1 MAYRL
6 KLSEPLDRGFRR
18 IAAAQIS
25 RAITHVEAATEVTSI
40 HETRK
45 CLKRTRALLRFYR
58 PAMAEASF
66 KTLNSSL
73 RTIGQT
79 LSVRRDTDVL
89 MQTVASLTQSA
100 DLKPTSAAQLH
111 KAILKSRETQTHP
124 ARHAPDTPAIIA
136 DLLNVREALTAVN
149 CETDDETLL
158 TSGMA
163 RCLDNAR
170 ETFDA
175 AFDHGQDE
183 ALHEWRKAVQIHW
196 RHMQLVSAAWPAHCD
211 ARIEEARTISAL
223 VGAYRD
229 LSSLSDHINGNQRDT
244 GTGALVLKPALQRTV
259 TDLIEAHK
267 KPFHTKAKL
276 HAERLLAEGT
286 SGLCRRLMVYWA
298 TAAELKGVDATMPE
312 SKSSN

>member
-6 KLSEPLDRGFRR
+6 KLNEPLDRGFRR
-18 IAAAQIS
+18 IATAQIS

-58 PAMAEASF
+58 PALAEASF
-66 KTLNSSL
+66 KTFNASL
-73 RTIGQT
+73 RSIGQT
-79 LSVRRDTDVL
+79 LSIRRDTDVL
-89 MQTVASLTQSA
+89 MQTVTSLVQSA
-100 DLKPTSAAQLH
+100 GLKRASAAQLH
-111 KAILKSRETQTHP
+111 KAILKFRETQTNP
-124 ARHAPDTPAIIA
+124 TGHAPDTHAIIA
-136 DLLNVREALTAVN
+136 DLLSVREALAAVV
-149 CETDDETLL
+149 CETDDETLI

-163 RCLDNAR
+163 RSLDTAH
-170 ETFDA
+170 ETFEA
-175 AFDHGQDE
+175 AFEDSQDE

-196 RHMQLVSAAWPAHCD
+196 RHMQLVSAAWPAYCD

-244 GTGALVLKPALQRTV
+244 GTRALVLKPALQRTV

-267 KPFHTKAKL
+267 KPFHIKAKL
-276 HAERLLAEGT
+276 HGERLLAEGT

-298 TAAELKGVDATMPE
+298 TAAELKGIDAAISD